1 MDSRTSPAAAAAQC
15 PGARPMLRASLIGP
29 ALLPVLLLVGGLAVA
44 GAAGAQQP
52 TPAPAGSGT
61 CAYQYKDA
69 VGVTPAQLLGRGFEI
84 KTGWP
89 GGLWLQKDKTA
100 YFCNSGRT
108 AEGAVICWTMVEPV
122 SGAACQ

>member
-1 MDSRTSPAAAAAQC
+1 MTRPAILLLMAMAIVPAAH
-15 PGARPMLRASLIGP
+15 
-29 ALLPVLLLVGGLAVA
+29 
-44 GAAGAQQP
+44 AQQAP
-52 TPAPAGSGT
+52 SQQPPSQQMPVQQVPAGSAPSAKT